1 MPGYGYAAVSKEKV
15 KSWTQ
20 LIHDYLR
27 GRANLARVYVLIDS
41 RHGLK
46 KLDTEVLD
54 MLDTAAVSYQIILTK
69 SDEPKKGELADIV
82 AKTREAIARRPAAFP
97 EIIVTSSREK
107 TGVVELRAA
116 IAQLLHE
123 RNEEIPQ

>member
-1 MPGYGYAAVSKEKV
+1 
-15 KSWTQ
+15 
-20 LIHDYLR
+20 
-27 GRANLARVYVLIDS
+27 
-41 RHGLK
+41 
-46 KLDTEVLD
+46 

-69 SDEPKKGELADIV
+69 SDEPKKGELAAIV
-82 AKTREAIARRPAAFP
+82 EKTQAAIARRACRL
-97 EIIVTSSREK
+97 SRHHRDVEPLKK